1 MVGPVDRM
9 EAEALLQSLTGGNL
23 PSDIHYIRYVKDI
36 GWVFAPPTPSD
47 WTTISA
53 SSPSGTPRFGTGSL
67 WVKTA

>member
-1 MVGPVDRM
+1 MVGPIGRM
-9 EAEALLQSLTGGNL
+9 EAETQLQELTGGDV
-23 PSDIHYIRYVKDI
+23 PDDINYIRYIEGI

-53 SSPSGTPRFGTGSL
+53 SAPSGTPRFGIGSL

>member
-1 MVGPVDRM
+1 MVDRVF
-9 EAEALLQSLTGGNL
+9 AEDLLSELVGGDR
-23 PSDIHYIRYVKDI
+23 PQDINYIRYIEEI

-53 SSPSGTPRFGTGSL
+53 DSPSGIPRFGTGSL